1 MKAKELIKEL
11 KKLGDKE
18 VVITV
23 DNKSITA
30 IKKIITGRDEY
41 ENDVIVLKGADNGI
55 SGK

>member
-11 KKLGDKE
+11 KKLGNKE

-30 IKKIITGRDEY
+30 IKKIIVGRDDY
-41 ENDVIVLKGADNGI
+41 ENDVIVLDGGETPIITA
-55 SGK
+55 

>member
-30 IKKIITGRDEY
+30 IKKIITGRDDY
-41 ENDVIVLKGADNGI
+41 ENDVIVLDGSETPIVSA
-55 SGK
+55 